1 MKQVNLLVHGGA
13 GDIPDNILG
22 IYQKNLEAIWKEGFK
37 LLEDGW
43 DALSVVEK
51 VITLMEDSGVFDAGR
66 GSFLNKEDYIEM
78 DAGIM
83 TSDGKAGAV
92 GGVRT
97 VRNPIRLARLVME
110 ESPHIMLVGEGA
122 ERFAS
127 RFNLPPFVSKENPI
141 KFSTDTVGAVALDKR
156 GNIAVG
162 TSTGGIKGKLPGR
175 VGDSPII
182 GAGTYASFWGGVSAT
197 GVGEDIIKFG
207 LAKKIDI
214 LLREYKAQEAVK
226 IVIEEAKS
234 KGIKCGVIVID
245 RRGNVGVGYTTK
257 EMAWYPRSTTPP

>member
-1 MKQVNLLVHGGA
+1 MRQINLLVHSGA
-13 GDIPDNILG
+13 GDIPESTLD
-22 IYQKNLEAIWKEGFK
+22 IYQKNLEKIWKEGYK

-51 VITLMEDSGVFDAGR
+51 VITFMEDSGVFDAGR
-66 GSFLNKEDYIEM
+66 GSFLNKEGYIEM
-78 DAGIM
+78 DAAIM

-110 ESPHIMLVGEGA
+110 ESPHVMLVGKGA
-122 ERFAS
+122 ERFAE
-127 RFNLPPFVSKENPI
+127 RFNLPPFVLMENSGM
-141 KFSTDTVGAVALDKR
+141 FSTDTVGAVALDKR
-156 GNIAVG
+156 GNIAAG
-162 TSTGGIKGKLPGR
+162 TSTGGIREKLPGR

-197 GVGEDIIKFG
+197 GLGEDIIRFG

-214 LLREYKAQEAVK
+214 LLREYKAQDAVT
-226 IVIEEAKS
+226 IAIEEAKS
-234 KGIKCGVIVID
+234 KGIECGVIVID
-245 RRGNVGVGYTTK
+245 RNGNTGIGYTTK
-257 EMAWYPRSTTPP
+257 AMAWYPR